1 MTVAAQLPSGAAA
14 AVKTSSGT
22 WHRFPGSPFE
32 LYSPYPP
39 AGDQPQAI
47 AALVDGLAAGLRYQ
61 TLLGVTGSGKTFT
74 MANVIAR
81 LGRPALVMA
90 PNKTLAAQ
98 LYSEFREFFPNNAV
112 EYFVSYYD
120 YYQPEAYVPSRDLY
134 IEKDS
139 SINAHIEQMRLS
151 ATKSL
156 MERRDVVIV
165 ATVSC
170 IYGIG
175 DPVEYHAMILHLRL
189 GERLTRQAAIERL
202 VAMQYERT
210 ETDFVR
216 GTFRVRGEAIDLFP
230 AEHAEWAVRVEWFD
244 DEIESI
250 KLFDPLTGA
259 VVQTLTRF
267 TVYPSSHFVT
277 PRATVLRAIESIKAE
292 LRERREALLA
302 AGKLVE
308 AQRLEQRTLF
318 DLEMLEEVGF
328 CKGIENYSRHL
339 SGRAPGEP
347 PPTLIDYLPA
357 DAILFIDESHVTVGQ
372 IGGMYRGD
380 RMRKANLVEYGFRL
394 PSALDN
400 RPLTWE
406 EFVART
412 PQTVFV
418 SATPGPYEMAVS
430 DAVVELVVRPTGL
443 VDPEVV
449 VRPASIQVDDLLN
462 EANKRILKAERV
474 LVTVLTKQMAEDLTE
489 FLNEHGV
496 RARYLHSDIDTVERA
511 EIIRD
516 LRLGAFDVLVGIN
529 LLREGLDIPEVS
541 LVAIFDADKEGFLR
555 SQRSLIQTIGR
566 AARHARGMAILYADQ
581 MTGAMREAIAETER
595 RRARQLA
602 YNAAHGIAP
611 RSVVKAVKALIDG
624 LPEKRDTVAPAALI
638 EPALAELDRSNA
650 QAVAK
655 AIQRLERQMKAYAEA
670 LEFEKAAAVRDQLLA
685 LRAELFGVPATW

>member
-1 MTVAAQLPSGAAA
+1 
-14 AVKTSSGT
+14 
-22 WHRFPGSPFE
+22 
-32 LYSPYPP
+32 
-39 AGDQPQAI
+39 
-47 AALVDGLAAGLRYQ
+47 
-61 TLLGVTGSGKTFT
+61 
-74 MANVIAR
+74 
-81 LGRPALVMA
+81 
-90 PNKTLAAQ
+90 
-98 LYSEFREFFPNNAV
+98 
-112 EYFVSYYD
+112 
-120 YYQPEAYVPSRDLY
+120 
-134 IEKDS
+134 
-139 SINAHIEQMRLS
+139 
-151 ATKSL
+151 
-156 MERRDVVIV
+156 
-165 ATVSC
+165 
-170 IYGIG
+170 
-175 DPVEYHAMILHLRL
+175 
-189 GERLTRQAAIERL
+189 
-202 VAMQYERT
+202 
-210 ETDFVR
+210 
-216 GTFRVRGEAIDLFP
+216 
-230 AEHAEWAVRVEWFD
+230 
-244 DEIESI
+244 
-250 KLFDPLTGA
+250 
-259 VVQTLTRF
+259 
-267 TVYPSSHFVT
+267 
-277 PRATVLRAIESIKAE
+277 
-292 LRERREALLA
+292 
-302 AGKLVE
+302 LVE

-462 EANKRILKAERV
+462 EANERILKAERV

>member
-1 MTVAAQLPSGAAA
+1 MTVVARSPSGAA

-22 WHRFPGSPFE
+22 WNRFPGSPFE

-216 GTFRVRGEAIDLFP
+216 GTFRVRGEAIDVFP

-259 VVQTLTRF
+259 AVQTLTRF

-308 AQRLEQRTLF
+308 TQRLEQRTLF

-462 EANKRILKAERV
+462 EANERILKAERV